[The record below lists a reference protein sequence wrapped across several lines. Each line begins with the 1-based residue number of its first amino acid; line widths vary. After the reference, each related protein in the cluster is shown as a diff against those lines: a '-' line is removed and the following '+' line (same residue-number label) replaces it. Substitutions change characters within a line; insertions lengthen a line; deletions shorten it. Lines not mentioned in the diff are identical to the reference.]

1 VYGRDLIRYTSGE
14 EQNALESL
22 VEQMSFCIDEGLDD
36 LPEELMRKAEW
47 IVHGSRLEG
56 MG

>member
-14 EQNALESL
+14 EQTALESL
-22 VEQMSFCIDEGLDD
+22 VEQMSFCIDEGLSD